1 MSETNPKQTAPSPV
15 IPHVI
20 LHQKITGALVSQMIA
35 LAARLGIADLL
46 KDGPLTAQE
55 IAAIRNVSSE
65 PIYRV
70 LRVLAAEGIFEE
82 SEDKRFHLTPLG
94 EVLREDVPGSLRMW
108 AMLYGADWH
117 WAAMANSMYS
127 VETGEPVFPHIFG
140 TDTFDYFNTHE
151 EHGRVFYG
159 AMTQLTQEL
168 LPVLLESYDFSP
180 FERIVDVGAGHGSL
194 VAAILD
200 RYPDVRGTLFDLPVV
215 MKHASEFLSQAG
227 VSDRCELVGGDFF
240 EAVPQ
245 GDAYLL
251 KFIIHDWNDEQC
263 RTILRNCR
271 DGIADNGKIL
281 LIENVLKPR
290 NQPCPGKLMD
300 VTMLLMEGGRERSE
314 AEFGSLF
321 NDTGFKLDRVIPLL
335 GSMCVIEGVAV

>member
-1 MSETNPKQTAPSPV
+1 MTGTNSTQPAASPT
-15 IPHVI
+15 IPQEI
-20 LHQKITGALVSQMIA
+20 LHQKITGALITQMIA
-35 LAARLGIADLL
+35 VAARLGIADLL
-46 KDGPLTAQE
+46 KDGPLSAQE
-55 IAAIRNVSSE
+55 IASIRNVSSE
-65 PIYRV
+65 AVYRV
-70 LRVLAAEGIFEE
+70 LRILAAEGIFEE
-82 SEDKRFHLTPLG
+82 SQDHRFHLTPVG
-94 EVLREDVPGSLRMW
+94 DILREDVPGSLRMW

-127 VETGEPVFPHIFG
+127 VETGEPVFPHLFG
-140 TDTFDYFNTHE
+140 TDTFDFFNTHE

-180 FERIVDVGAGHGSL
+180 FARVVDVGAGHGAL

-200 RYPDVRGTLFDLPVV
+200 RYPNIRGTLFDLPVV
-215 MKHASEFLSQAG
+215 LKHASEFLSRAG
-227 VSDRCELVGGDFF
+227 VSERCELVGGDFF
-240 EAVPQ
+240 ESVPR

-251 KFIIHDWNDEQC
+251 KFIIHDWNDEQS

-271 DGIADNGKIL
+271 DGISDNGRIL
-281 LIENVLKPR
+281 LIENVLKPL

-300 VTMLLMEGGRERSE
+300 VTMMLMEGGRERSE
-314 AEFGSLF
+314 AEFSTLF
-321 NDTGFKLDRVIPLL
+321 NDTGFKLGRVMPLL